1 MIINDDE
8 DKDKYEDKDK
18 QGDDKDNNVDRIPDR
33 TGRQWQGVLF
43 GGPAMREFDQPRF
56 CDLSLIIMITM
67 GRRRRN
73 LIIIMSCMMSKMSHC
88 TWL

>member
-1 MIINDDE
+1 MMKMGVYIE
-8 DKDKYEDKDK
+8 
-18 QGDDKDNNVDRIPDR
+18 VDRIPDR

-67 GRRRRN
+67 RRGRRN
-73 LIIIMSCMMSKMSHC
+73 LIIVIMNCMMSKMSH

>member
-8 DKDKYEDKDK
+8 DVGVD
-18 QGDDKDNNVDRIPDR
+18 VDRIPDR

-67 GRRRRN
+67 RRRRKN
-73 LIIIMSCMMSKMSHC
+73 LIIMSCMTSMMGH

>member
-8 DKDKYEDKDK
+8 DVGVD
-18 QGDDKDNNVDRIPDR
+18 VDRIPDR

-67 GRRRRN
+67 RRGRKN
-73 LIIIMSCMMSKMSHC
+73 IIIFIIMSCMMSNMSH